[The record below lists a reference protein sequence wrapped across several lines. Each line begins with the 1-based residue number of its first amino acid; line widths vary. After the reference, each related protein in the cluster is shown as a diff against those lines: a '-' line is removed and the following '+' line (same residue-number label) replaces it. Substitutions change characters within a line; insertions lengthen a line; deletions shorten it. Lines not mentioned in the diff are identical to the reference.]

1 MFSLVKGVNVGYGR
15 LHMAIF
21 IKVSNPQDLL
31 SDIKRSINEGYIKEW
46 SCDRDG
52 DLTSTKEEIQN
63 EAWFHPYTSIDNF
76 LVSGI
81 VGRKNVNISKALFSI
96 YHSLFVNTLL
106 ANYSSQLDGIMIKPP
121 FSNSFDTQNVE

>member
-1 MFSLVKGVNVGYGR
+1 
-15 LHMAIF
+15 MAIF

-31 SDIKRSINEGYIKEW
+31 NDIRRSIDNGYIKEW
-46 SCDRDG
+46 SCDGDG
-52 DLTSTKEEIQN
+52 DFTSTKEGIQN
-63 EAWFHPYTSIDNF
+63 EAWFHPYTSIDKF
-76 LVSGI
+76 LVFGI